1 MTTLHSEKTEAFY
14 QMVLKNSFDSMRT
27 NWVLGPEQPSEDLTL
42 EAEWTADEVA
52 YGLEMRLPD
61 AQLAGIEADVK
72 AGCSM
77 AELGSNETDEAIQHA

>member
-27 NWVLGPEQPSEDLTL
+27 NWVLGPEQPSEDLRL

-61 AQLAGIEADVK
+61 AQLAGI
-72 AGCSM
+72 G
-77 AELGSNETDEAIQHA
+77 G